1 MNYAYPSN
9 KPFYSSKPVDRK
21 AVLTQEMQERRDF
34 IKGHKVSIHFDKQ
47 NNNLVAEV
55 NKR

>member
-34 IKGHKVSIHFDKQ
+34 IKEHKVSIHFDKQ
-47 NNNLVAEV
+47 NNNLIAEV